1 MPNAYINDF
10 NDTVRVYYEDLRKK
24 SRPITRER
32 EEQLI
37 QLAKG
42 GDIDARNKVLEANC
56 RFVFDTAKKFSGKGA
71 SMDDLISEGNMGM
84 IKAIERFDQEHGV
97 KFITYA
103 VWYIRQAMQD
113 YVKRRQAIIN
123 NESDEESMPVVE
135 RCYNADDENDGD
147 SESVCYVETVV
158 DEKIDEDEETRRE
171 EHVKELAN
179 TLMSSLEGRE
189 KEFIELRY
197 GLTGDT
203 PMTLEMIGGKYG
215 ISKERVRQVCVSAIR
230 RMKGN
235 ALMMPETFAS
245 FS

>member
-10 NDTVRVYYEDLRKK
+10 NETVRAYYEQLRKK
-24 SRPITRER
+24 SNPISRKK
-32 EEQLI
+32 EEELLS
-37 QLAKG
+37 LAKQG
-42 GDIDARNKVLEANC
+42 NLEARNKVLEANC

-84 IKAIERFDQEHGV
+84 IKAIERFDQSHGV

-113 YVKRRQAIIN
+113 FVKHRQTIQS
-123 NESDEESMPVVE
+123 NENDEESMPVVE
-135 RCYNADDENDGD
+135 RHYTPDEEDEG
-147 SESVCYVETVV
+147 ESVCYVETVADEKV
-158 DEKIDEDEETRRE
+158 DEEDELRRE
-171 EHVKELAN
+171 VHVKKLAN
-179 TLMSSLEGRE
+179 TLMSGLEGRE

-197 GLTGDT
+197 GLTGNT
-203 PMTLEMIGGKYG
+203 PMTLEMIGGRYG

-235 ALMMPETFAS
+235 ALLLPESFATPA
-245 FS
+245 

>member
-10 NDTVRVYYEDLRKK
+10 NETVRAYYEQLRKK
-24 SRPITRER
+24 SNPISRKK
-32 EEQLI
+32 EEELLS
-37 QLAKG
+37 LAKQG
-42 GDIDARNKVLEANC
+42 NLEARNKVLEVNC

-84 IKAIERFDQEHGV
+84 IKAIERFDQSHGV

-113 YVKRRQAIIN
+113 FVKHRQTIQS
-123 NESDEESMPVVE
+123 NENDEESMPVVE
-135 RCYNADDENDGD
+135 RHYTPDEEDEG
-147 SESVCYVETVV
+147 ESVCYVETVADEKV
-158 DEKIDEDEETRRE
+158 DEEDELRRE
-171 EHVKELAN
+171 VHVKKLAN
-179 TLMSSLEGRE
+179 TLMSGLEGRE

-197 GLTGDT
+197 GLTGNT
-203 PMTLEMIGGKYG
+203 PMTLEMIGGRYG

-235 ALMMPETFAS
+235 ALLLPESFATPA
-245 FS
+245 